1 LDCLPPLLLLLLLLA
16 LPTAAAFLV
25 SNSQLAYTLLAE
37 LWMQHLD
44 C

>member
-25 SNSQLAYTLLAE
+25 SNSQLAYTLLAVMW
-37 LWMQHLD
+37 LVYVY
-44 C
+44 